1 MDVGHTSHTR
11 DSCDSN
17 VSSKRAYVHLT
28 RAAMATSLLGQRAV
42 LRGSG
47 RISTRAS
54 GARRVRACGAV
65 GVQAREAKWAPG
77 FEAPKH
83 LDGTLPA
90 DFGK

>member
-1 MDVGHTSHTR
+1 
-11 DSCDSN
+11 
-17 VSSKRAYVHLT
+17 
-28 RAAMATSLLGQRAV
+28 MATSMLGQRAV
-42 LRGSG
+42 LRGNG

-54 GARRVRACGAV
+54 GARRVRASGTV

-90 DFGK
+90 DFGT